1 MADCQ
6 LPYTL
11 DDHLAA
17 IERQGREQEQ
27 GYDLASACRESCL
40 AADALAEDEK
50 NDPDGRDD
58 R

>member
-1 MADCQ
+1 MTTWQPSSAKS
-6 LPYTL
+6 
-11 DDHLAA
+11 
-17 IERQGREQEQ
+17 GSQEQ